1 MIQCLNSKKEDFSDF
16 NKDLLQRLALSISQM
31 IKRQRIK
38 IENLVQIPQEG
49 VNILINVNE
58 SFIQDNYDVRNLIT
72 VLISSHLLIQIAQKF
87 LAIAARTEEAT
98 VYFYNYPESQLVYL
112 QSPQNS
118 QVESEITSIKFN
130 PQSMIG
136 KCVNSKEITTKESQ
150 E

>member
-1 MIQCLNSKKEDFSDF
+1 MIQCLNSKNEDFSDF

>member
-1 MIQCLNSKKEDFSDF
+1 MIQCLNSKNEDFSDF

-72 VLISSHLLIQIAQKF
+72 VLIFSHLLIQIAQKF